1 MANEDDIFDVIVIG
15 AGPVGMTAATRAVR
29 GGLSAAVVER
39 RLAGGECEYYGCIPS
54 KAMLLPVELADEV
67 DRMPGVARDAPID
80 AQAVFARRDDFVF
93 HHDDTTVVNAIRD
106 YPATFVR
113 GQGRLAGELRTEVTA
128 PDGSVRS
135 LQARHAVVLATG
147 SDPYVPD
154 LPGLRD
160 AHPWTNREVTSAEQA
175 PKRLIVIGGG
185 AVACEMAQAMHS
197 LGAEET
203 TMLVAGER
211 LLRKTEPFAGD
222 LVAKSF
228 EDAGIDVRLGRFVT
242 QVERPVPAGPV
253 IVQTDDGSQVEAD
266 EILVGTGREPVVR
279 GIGLETI
286 GVEVDGAI
294 QVDSTMRAA
303 AVPDGWLYAIGD
315 VNGRNQLTHMG
326 KYQARICGDVI
337 AARAKG
343 LPDDGPR
350 LHDVA
355 DDKGAPQAIFTDP
368 QVIAMGRTEAKARAD
383 GFNVR
388 AVEYDV
394 GDVIGAQLQADGYS
408 GRAKAVVDE
417 DNRTLIGFTL
427 VGPAVVDHLHAAT
440 IAVTAEVPIDSMW
453 HAVPAFP
460 TASEFW
466 LSLMESYG
474 M

>member
-1 MANEDDIFDVIVIG
+1 MGSEDSIFDVVVIG
-15 AGPVGMTAATRAVR
+15 AGPVGTTVAMRAVR

-39 RLAGGECEYYGCIPS
+39 RLAGGECEYYGCVPS
-54 KAMLLPVELADEV
+54 KAMLLPVDLADEV
-67 DRMPGVARDAPID
+67 DRMPGVTRRAPID
-80 AQAVFARRDDFVF
+80 AQAVFARRDDFVL
-93 HHDDTTVVNAIRD
+93 HRDDTAVVSQITD

-113 GQGRLAGELRTEVTA
+113 GEGRLAGPLRTEVSA

-147 SDPYVPD
+147 SDPFIPD

-175 PKRLIVIGGG
+175 PKRLVVIGGG
-185 AVACEMAQAMHS
+185 PVACEMAQAMKS

-228 EDAGIDVRLGRFVT
+228 RDAGIDVRLGRFVT
-242 QVERPVPAGPV
+242 RVERPVPGGPV
-253 IVQTDDGSQVEAD
+253 TMHIDDGSQVEAD
-266 EILVGTGREPVVR
+266 EVLVGTGREPVVR
-279 GIGLETI
+279 SIGLETI
-286 GVEVDGAI
+286 DVEVDGPI
-294 QVDSTMRAA
+294 EVDSSMRAT

-337 AARAKG
+337 VARAKG
-343 LPDDGPR
+343 LPDDGPGLR
-350 LHDVA
+350 DIA
-355 DDKGAPQAIFTDP
+355 DGKGAPQAIFTDP
-368 QVIAMGRTEAKARAD
+368 QVLAVGRTEASARAN

-388 AVEYDV
+388 TVEYDV
-394 GDVIGAQLQADGYS
+394 GDVIGAQLQGDGYT
-408 GRAKAVVDE
+408 GRAKAVVNE

-440 IAVTAEVPIDSMW
+440 IAVTAEVPIDSLW

-466 LSLMESYG
+466 LKLMEAYG

>member
-1 MANEDDIFDVIVIG
+1 MGNEDDIFDVIVIG
-15 AGPVGMTAATRAVR
+15 AGPVGMTAAMRAVR
-29 GGLSAAVVER
+29 GGLSVALVER
-39 RLAGGECEYYGCIPS
+39 RLAGGECEYYGCVPS

-67 DRMPGVARDAPID
+67 DRMPGVARHAPID

-93 HHDDTTVVNAIRD
+93 HRDDTTVVTSISN

-113 GQGRLAGELRTEVTA
+113 GQGRLAGQLRTEVTA
-128 PDGSVRS
+128 PDASVRT

-160 AHPWTNREVTSAEQA
+160 AQPWTNREVTSTEQA
-175 PKRLIVIGGG
+175 PKRLVVIGGG
-185 AVACEMAQAMHS
+185 PVACEMAQAMHS

-203 TMLVAGER
+203 TMLVTGER

-228 EDAGIDVRLGRFVT
+228 QDAGIDVRLSRFVT
-242 QVERPVPAGPV
+242 HVERPVPAGPV
-253 IVQTDDGSQVEAD
+253 TVHTDDGSKVEAD

-286 GVEVDGAI
+286 GVEVDGPV
-294 QVDSTMRAA
+294 QVDSSMRAT

-326 KYQARICGDVI
+326 KYQGRICGDVI

-368 QVIAMGRTEAKARAD
+368 QVLAVGRTEAKAQAD

-388 AVEYDV
+388 TVEYDI
-394 GDVIGAQLQADGYS
+394 GDVIGAQLQGDGYT

-417 DNRTLIGFTL
+417 NSHTLIGFTL

-440 IAVTAEVPIDSMW
+440 IAVTAQVPIDRLW

-466 LSLMESYG
+466 LSLMETYG
-474 M
+474 L

>member
-15 AGPVGMTAATRAVR
+15 AGPVGMTAAMRAAR
-29 GGLSAAVVER
+29 GGLSVAVVER
-39 RLAGGECEYYGCIPS
+39 RLAGGECEYFGCVPS

-67 DRMPGVARDAPID
+67 DRMPGVARNAPVD
-80 AQAVFARRDDFVF
+80 AQAVFARRDDFVL
-93 HHDDTTVVNAIRD
+93 HHDDTGVVRDIREF
-106 YPATFVR
+106 PATFVR
-113 GQGRLAGELRTEVTA
+113 GQGRLAGQLRSEVSA
-128 PDGSVRS
+128 PDGRVRS

-154 LPGLRD
+154 VPGLRD
-160 AHPWTNREVTSAEQA
+160 AHPWTNREVTSAEEA
-175 PKRLIVIGGG
+175 PKRLAVIGGG
-185 AVACEMAQAMHS
+185 PVACEMAQAMHS
-197 LGAEET
+197 LGAEDT

-211 LLRKTEPFAGD
+211 LLRRTEPFAGD

-228 EDAGIDVRLGRFVT
+228 QDAGIDVRLNRFVT
-242 QVERPVPAGPV
+242 RVERPVPDGPV
-253 IVQTDDGSQVEAD
+253 TVHIDDGSQIEAD

-286 GVEVDGAI
+286 DVEVDGPI
-294 QVDSTMRAA
+294 EVDSSMRAT

-343 LPDDGPR
+343 LPDDGPA
-350 LHDVA
+350 LHDIA
-355 DDKGAPQAIFTDP
+355 DGKGAPQAIFTDP
-368 QVIAMGRTEAKARAD
+368 QVLAVGRTETKARAD

-388 AVEYDV
+388 TVEYDV
-394 GDVIGAQLQADGYS
+394 GEVIGAQLQADGYT

-417 DNRTLIGFTL
+417 DSRTLIGFTL

-440 IAVTAEVPIDSMW
+440 IAVTADVPIDSLW

-466 LSLMESYG
+466 LNLMEAYG